1 MSFDNLQQLSKLHL
15 FIEVVRLM
23 SNHQCYHFGKN
34 F

>member
-15 FIEVVRLM
+15 FIDVVRRM
-23 SNHQCYHFGKN
+23 SNCQCYQFVKS